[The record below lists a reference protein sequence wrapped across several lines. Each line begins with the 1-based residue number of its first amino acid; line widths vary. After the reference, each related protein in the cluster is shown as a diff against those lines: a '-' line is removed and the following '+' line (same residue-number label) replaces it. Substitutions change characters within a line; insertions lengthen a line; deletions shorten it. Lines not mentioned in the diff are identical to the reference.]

1 MSPPRPVALVVFDR
15 LQPLDLV
22 GPHEVFAG
30 ANTHERSL
38 GRPAP
43 YEISVVAAVPGV
55 VRSSAGLPVVAEH
68 PLPSTPVDTIMVV
81 GGSGS
86 RDARHD
92 QVLMTWLRQ
101 ASPRARRTC
110 SVCTGAFVLAA
121 AGLLDGRRVTT
132 HWASAQEL
140 AHAYPGVDVDPE
152 PLFIN
157 DGPIWTSAGVTAG
170 IDLAL
175 ALVEADLG
183 ASIAQTVARWLVLFL
198 RRSGGQSQFA
208 AEVWRDPPE
217 RETLRE
223 VIRYIHAEPGSDLR
237 LPALAERAT
246 MSVRHLQRTFTRDIG
261 ESPAGYI
268 SRVRVDAARRVL
280 ELEPVTV
287 TEAARRC
294 GFGTAEAMR
303 RAFHRELGIS
313 PDAYRDRFRT
323 VRPDPARP

>member
-1 MSPPRPVALVVFDR
+1 MSPPRTVTLVVFDQ

-30 ANTHERSL
+30 ANSYERSQ
-38 GRPAP
+38 GRPVP
-43 YEISVVAAVPGV
+43 YEISIVATVPGL
-55 VRSSAGLPVVAEH
+55 VRSSSGLPIMAEH
-68 PLPSTPVDTIMVV
+68 ALPRSAVDTIVVV
-81 GGSGS
+81 GGTGS
-86 RDARHD
+86 RTARHD
-92 QVLMTWLRQ
+92 ETLVNWLRH
-101 ASPRARRTC
+101 ASGQARRTC
-110 SVCTGAFVLAA
+110 SVCTGSFVLAA
-121 AGLLDGRRVTT
+121 AGLLDGRRATT
-132 HWASAQEL
+132 HWAFAAEF
-140 AHAYPGVDVDPE
+140 ARDYPGVDVDPD
-152 PLFIN
+152 PLFVN

-183 ASIAQTVARWLVLFL
+183 ATVAQTVARGLVLFL

-208 AEVWRDPPE
+208 GEVWRNPPE
-217 RETLRE
+217 REVLRE
-223 VIRYIHAEPGSDLR
+223 VIQYIHAEPAADLR

-246 MSVRHLQRTFTRDIG
+246 MSVRHLQRTFTRELG
-261 ESPAGYI
+261 QSPAGYI

-303 RAFHRELGIS
+303 RAFHRHLGIS
-313 PDAYRDRFRT
+313 PDAYRDRFRPILLEDS
-323 VRPDPARP
+323 R